1 MAVLLSSLSL
11 AACASTPVQR
21 ARTADQLRDFDL
33 AVAEWTAAV
42 RKEPNSREALIGL
55 DVARLRASD
64 AHLASGR
71 RLRSQGRYEDAAL
84 ELQIAV
90 ELNPTNPDA
99 ERELRE
105 VRLALRTQRSQP
117 AEGGTALETLL
128 ARAHL
133 LAPVGPQL
141 PNVTLAG
148 EITTGSQATS
158 REVYLMLAKLG
169 NISLTFDAAFRE
181 TPAQV
186 SLLNNMTLRQALD
199 ATARATA
206 TFYRVTAQDTIIVVN
221 DNPAKQ
227 REYLQEF
234 ERTFVV
240 ENANPQETMDALRV
254 VSDMRTIA
262 LVPGTN
268 MIVARDTADRLQ
280 AAGRFIRTFDKAR
293 PELVVDVE
301 VIEVDRSTLLDYGA
315 QFASPGSPGINGA
328 ADVNRNFLNLQDLR
342 NLGRADVLTTG
353 IPALYYRL
361 LKTDARTRTLA
372 NPHIRMTDGIQA
384 TAAFGQ
390 EVPVPSTVIQPIQQ
404 GGLNIQPQTTFNYRT
419 IGVNIAITPRTHPN
433 DEVTLGLEI
442 ELSTL
447 AGTGFDGLPA
457 FGRRNVTTTIRLRDG
472 ETNILAGLIRDD
484 ERTTRETIPGLGD
497 IPIIGQLFGRTRREA
512 EQTDVVVMLT
522 PHIIRVLDISED
534 DLRPLLLP
542 NNLSGATVFETEP
555 IVPPQPI
562 IRGGGGG
569 GGGVSG
575 SLPSFPVLAGPPSG
589 LLPATRLDLPRRR

>member
-1 MAVLLSSLSL
+1 
-11 AACASTPVQR
+11 
-21 ARTADQLRDFDL
+21 
-33 AVAEWTAAV
+33 
-42 RKEPNSREALIGL
+42 
-55 DVARLRASD
+55 
-64 AHLASGR
+64 
-71 RLRSQGRYEDAAL
+71 
-84 ELQIAV
+84 
-90 ELNPTNPDA
+90 
-99 ERELRE
+99 
-105 VRLALRTQRSQP
+105 
-117 AEGGTALETLL
+117 
-128 ARAHL
+128 
-133 LAPVGPQL
+133 
-141 PNVTLAG
+141 
-148 EITTGSQATS
+148 
-158 REVYLMLAKLG
+158 
-169 NISLTFDAAFRE
+169 
-181 TPAQV
+181 
-186 SLLNNMTLRQALD
+186 
-199 ATARATA
+199 
-206 TFYRVTAQDTIIVVN
+206 
-221 DNPAKQ
+221 
-227 REYLQEF
+227 
-234 ERTFVV
+234 
-240 ENANPQETMDALRV
+240 
-254 VSDMRTIA
+254 
-262 LVPGTN
+262 
-268 MIVARDTADRLQ
+268 
-280 AAGRFIRTFDKAR
+280 
-293 PELVVDVE
+293 
-301 VIEVDRSTLLDYGA
+301 
-315 QFASPGSPGINGA
+315 
-328 ADVNRNFLNLQDLR
+328 
-342 NLGRADVLTTG
+342 
-353 IPALYYRL
+353 
-361 LKTDARTRTLA
+361 
-372 NPHIRMTDGIQA
+372 MTDGIQA

-569 GGGVSG
+569 GGGG
-575 SLPSFPVLAGPPSG
+575 GEPLPSFPVLAGPPSG